1 MPTKQSTTQA
11 AIHAP
16 QLPTDPPT
24 SAPLCHRPSTQAA
37 AIHQFNPTIY
47 YICNDN
53 KAHEFVASLC
63 HPQLPPHP
71 ASLSPIPIPWP
82 CNACR
87 RLSMHRNLR
96 AAATAAA
103 ATPTANN
110 NCWATRDILYTDTD
124 TTCPSPSPLHPPAP
138 PPTPALFYLSV
149 GSRHSQLPFRI
160 ELNSNFYQFT
170 KATAGKAK
178 KGSQAASVGGQGRSY
193 GGMRGVSGEVCAQ
206 PRNINDGK
214 ESWQQSF

>member
-11 AIHAP
+11 AIHATHP
-16 QLPTDPPT
+16 PTDPPT
-24 SAPLCHRPSTQAA
+24 STPSATGQALRQQQSTSSIQQSTTYAATTKRMNLLPVCATHSCHLT
-37 AIHQFNPTIY
+37 
-47 YICNDN
+47 
-53 KAHEFVASLC
+53 
-63 HPQLPPHP
+63 LPRSP
-71 ASLSPIPIPWP
+71 PIPIPRP

-96 AAATAAA
+96 AAAT
-103 ATPTANN
+103 PTANS

-178 KGSQAASVGGQGRSY
+178 KGSRAASVGGQGRSY
-193 GGMRGVSGEVCAQ
+193 EGMRGVSGEVCAQ